1 MTAPTSI
8 YSPAAGERSKTR
20 HMNPQATGALTLQ
33 FLTWIAAAPRS
44 YGDVM
49 EAWRTTCPRMPVWED
64 AVSEGLVAIEPGRS
78 MKDGRVKLTSR
89 GLALLVAQSV
99 PADAEA
105 VGTVSEY

>member
-1 MTAPTSI
+1 MGADP
-8 YSPAAGERSKTR
+8 
-20 HMNPQATGALTLQ
+20 TGALTLQ

-64 AVSEGLVAIEPGRS
+64 AVSDGLVAIESGRS

-89 GLALLVAQSV
+89 GRALVAQSG
-99 PADAEA
+99 PANGEV